1 MGIGGFRRLGSWC
14 AASAALGW
22 TLSGCSGTPKVP
34 PSTDIDE
41 TLYRDGVRVL
51 ASDDF
56 EGRRPGT
63 PGEEKTVAY
72 LTQQFHRL
80 GLKPGN
86 GPSYVQTVPLTEIT
100 VTSAAFSV
108 LGQSGTRRLEPG
120 KEVVLWSKRAGPEQ
134 VLSRSELVFVGYG
147 TVATEYAW
155 NDYAGLDVHGK
166 TVLVLMGD
174 PGTGSKDPTQFKGN
188 ALTAYGRFQ
197 YKLEEAA
204 RQGAAGVLLIHD
216 ATALGYGWSAVQAT
230 WGGAQFQINPA
241 EDAPRAAIEGW
252 IEGEAAKSL
261 IAAAG
266 QDLPALRAAA
276 GRKDFKAV
284 PLNSKV
290 DGVLHQTQR
299 SFNSANVIALLP
311 GHKHKDEYVIY
322 AAHWDSLGMDT
333 RAGKHAV
340 YTGAVDNATGVAG
353 LLALAQSQ
361 VRTQPVADRSMV
373 FLATTA
379 AEPDS
384 LGASYYAQNP
394 VFPLRQTAAF
404 ILVNTLL
411 VGGHARDMSILG
423 FGNSD
428 IEESARAEALLEG
441 RETHPDP
448 FPELGLYYRSE
459 AYVFARHG
467 VPALYA
473 VSGVDNA
480 ARGTNYGRAQRTDFM
495 AHVDH
500 QPTDQ
505 YSPDWDAR
513 GALDDLSLYYGVGAR
528 VARGRRFPRW
538 SPNSEF
544 RAAHARPT
552 EAASD

>member
-1 MGIGGFRRLGSWC
+1 MGIGCRRLASWC
-14 AASAALGW
+14 AASAVLAWG
-22 TLSGCSGTPKVP
+22 LSACSQTPKVP

-56 EGRRPGT
+56 EGRKPGT
-63 PGEEKTVAY
+63 HGEDKTVAY
-72 LTQQFHRL
+72 LTQQFRKL

-86 GPSYVQTVPLTEIT
+86 GPGYVQTVPLTEIT
-100 VTSAAFSV
+100 PTSATLAV

-134 VLSRSELVFVGYG
+134 RLSRSELVFVGYG
-147 TVATEYAW
+147 TVAPEYSW

-216 ATALGYGWSAVQAT
+216 PAALGFGWSAVQST

-241 EDAPRAAIEGW
+241 GDAPRAAIEGW
-252 IEGEAAKSL
+252 IEGEAAKGL
-261 IAAAG
+261 FAAAG
-266 QDLPALRAAA
+266 QDLSALRAAA

-290 DGVLHQTQR
+290 DGALHQALR
-299 SFNSANVIALLP
+299 AFNSANVIALLP

-322 AAHWDSLGMDT
+322 AAHWDSLGMDARPGT
-333 RAGKHAV
+333 HAV

-361 VRTQPVADRSMV
+361 VRTQPVADRSIV

-379 AEPDS
+379 AEPDL
-384 LGASYYAQNP
+384 LGANYYVQNP
-394 VFPLRQTAAF
+394 IFPLRQTAAF
-404 ILVNTLL
+404 ILVDTLL
-411 VGGHARDMSILG
+411 VGGHARDMSIFG

-459 AYVFARHG
+459 AYVFAHHG
-467 VPALYA
+467 VPTLYA

-495 AHVDH
+495 ARTDH
-500 QPTDQ
+500 QLTDQ
-505 YSPDWDAR
+505 YSPDWDVR

-544 RAAHARPT
+544 RASHPRPA